1 MAAAGAARSSTA
13 TTAGYLSTVSYAAL
27 TFSKSCALS
36 TCARASAIA
45 AVTAPVT
52 FSGSATALARRS
64 ASVCSI
70 LNASRVALS
79 SSSFSGVS
87 ASADLAY
94 ATGAEGAILS
104 AQMDWSRVT
113 AVSTWCDRATI

>member
-13 TTAGYLSTVSYAAL
+13 VTAGYLSTVSYADL

-36 TCARASAIA
+36 ICARASVIA

-52 FSGSATALARRS
+52 FSGSATAVARSS

-70 LNASRVALS
+70 LAKYASRVALS

-104 AQMDWSRVT
+104 AQMDWSRLT
-113 AVSTWCDRATI
+113 AVST